1 MIAYTYMLIN
11 FLTIIICFIFS
22 FHPKIKFNQLFL
34 PFITASILVAI
45 PFIIWDAFFTKMG
58 VWWFN
63 NRYLISIRCFG
74 LPIEELLFFICIPF
88 SCTFTYY
95 CIDRYYPMTFLK
107 KHNNK
112 TALIFIILSVITTMF
127 YWENIYTKV
136 TFALLGLSII
146 ILQYILKIN
155 WLTKALVV
163 YICLLPGFFMVNG
176 VLTGT
181 GLESPIVNYN
191 SKDFANIRLWT
202 IPIEDAFYGFMMILW
217 NLYFFTIF
225 KNKFKRKRNIPS

>member
-1 MIAYTYMLIN
+1 MIAYTYLLIN

-22 FHPKIKFNQLFL
+22 FHPKIKFNRVFL

-45 PFIIWDAFFTKMG
+45 PFIIWDAYFTKMG

-63 NRYLISIRCFG
+63 NKYLIGVRLLV

-95 CIDRYYPMTFLK
+95 CIDRYYPMTSLK
-107 KHNNK
+107 KYNNK
-112 TALIFIILSVITTMF
+112 VALFFIMASIIISIF
-127 YWENIYTKV
+127 YWEMIYTRV
-136 TFALLGLSII
+136 TFLLLSLSII
-146 ILQYILKIN
+146 MLQYILKIN
-155 WLTKALVV
+155 WLTKALVI
-163 YICLLPGFFMVNG
+163 YICLLPGFLMVNG

-191 SKDFANIRLWT
+191 PKDFANIRLLT
-202 IPIEDAFYGFMMILW
+202 IPLEDAFYGFMMILW
-217 NLYFFTIF
+217 NLYFFNIF
-225 KNKFKRKRNIPS
+225 KNKLEKN

>member
-1 MIAYTYMLIN
+1 MTAYTYLLIN

-22 FHPKIKFNQLFL
+22 FHPKIKFNRFFL
-34 PFITASILVAI
+34 PFLAASILVAI
-45 PFIIWDAFFTKMG
+45 PFVIWDAYFTKIG

-63 NRYLISIRCFG
+63 DNYLIGIRLFG
-74 LPIEELLFFICIPF
+74 LPIEEWLFFICIPF

-112 TALIFIILSVITTMF
+112 VAIIFIIVSIVVSIF
-127 YWENIYTKV
+127 YWEMIYTKI
-136 TFALLGLSII
+136 TFLLLALSII
-146 ILQYILKIN
+146 TLQYILKVN
-155 WLTKALVV
+155 WLTKALVI

-191 SKDFANIRLWT
+191 PKDFANIRLGT
-202 IPIEDAFYGFMMILW
+202 IPMEDAFYGFMMILW
-217 NLYFFTIF
+217 NLYFFDIF
-225 KNKFKRKRNIPS
+225 KHKLGKN

>member
-1 MIAYTYMLIN
+1 MTAYTYLFIN

-22 FHPKIKFNQLFL
+22 FHPKIKFNKFFL
-34 PFITASILVAI
+34 HFIKASILVAI
-45 PFIIWDAFFTKMG
+45 PFIIWDAYFTKIG

-63 NRYLISIRCFG
+63 DNYLIGIKLLG

-107 KHNNK
+107 KHNNGV
-112 TALIFIILSVITTMF
+112 AFIFIIINIIASIF
-127 YWENIYTKV
+127 YWEMIYTKI
-136 TFALLGLSII
+136 TFLLLALSII
-146 ILQYILKIN
+146 TLQYILKVN
-155 WLTKALVV
+155 WLTKALVI

-191 SKDFANIRLWT
+191 PKDFANIRLWT
-202 IPIEDAFYGFMMILW
+202 IPLEDAFYGFMMILW
-217 NLYFFTIF
+217 NLYFFDIF
-225 KNKFKRKRNIPS
+225 KNKLGKG